1 MLLEYI
7 KSYISFRS
15 GPNPHK
21 NLICSAEYLD
31 MDVAASGDLLALDAL
46 PRRLLLVI
54 FVGFLGAPL
63 GFGLVGGTGL
73 GLGLP
78 LPRLKSSSL
87 GEASSASHLSAWPPP
102 RAFSLV
108 IHFQLRP
115 PGRRRHRCTC
125 GRPDAASQG
134 AGGVGGKGRE
144 LIFWIDQCAYMIVH
158 DRTL

>member
-1 MLLEYI
+1 MLLEYR

-31 MDVAASGDLLALDAL
+31 LDVAASGDLLALDAL

-63 GFGLVGGTGL
+63 GFGLAGGTGL

-78 LPRLKSSSL
+78 LPLAIEAVVVGEGELRLPLESPAPSCGFSSSVHFTL
-87 GEASSASHLSAWPPP
+87 QPP
-102 RAFSLV
+102 RE
-108 IHFQLRP
+108 
-115 PGRRRHRCTC
+115 
-125 GRPDAASQG
+125 AA
-134 AGGVGGKGRE
+134 A
-144 LIFWIDQCAYMIVH
+144 
-158 DRTL
+158 

>member
-1 MLLEYI
+1 MLLEYR

-21 NLICSAEYLD
+21 NHICSAEYLD
-31 MDVAASGDLLALDAL
+31 LDVAASGDLLALDAL
-46 PRRLLLVI
+46 HRRLLLVI

-87 GEASSASHLSAWPPP
+87 GEASSASHLSAWPPS
-102 RAFSLV
+102 RCLV
-108 IHFQLRP
+108 QARDQKQYLSTRF
-115 PGRRRHRCTC
+115 
-125 GRPDAASQG
+125 DAQSNSSNISSYEEIKF
-134 AGGVGGKGRE
+134 VTKE
-144 LIFWIDQCAYMIVH
+144 
-158 DRTL
+158 